1 MWARSISAGGTPGRC
16 RSTCGRTGCTAP
28 GTRSH
33 PHWWERS
40 PDCCSLHWRPGT
52 WAGASSPDA
61 CDDRRMT
68 IALLFLALAAAD
80 AGRPALFFREDF
92 KETPAA
98 TPITQE
104 H

>member
-1 MWARSISAGGTPGRC
+1 M
-16 RSTCGRTGCTAP
+16 CGRTGCTRR
-28 GTRSH
+28 GTPLRRRSSAR
-33 PHWWERS
+33 WAG
-40 PDCCSLHWRPGT
+40 CCWLRWRRGT
-52 WAGASSPDA
+52 WGGGRTRFSRNVAGERAG

-68 IALLFLALAAAD
+68 IALLFLVAAAAD

-104 H
+104 HIANA